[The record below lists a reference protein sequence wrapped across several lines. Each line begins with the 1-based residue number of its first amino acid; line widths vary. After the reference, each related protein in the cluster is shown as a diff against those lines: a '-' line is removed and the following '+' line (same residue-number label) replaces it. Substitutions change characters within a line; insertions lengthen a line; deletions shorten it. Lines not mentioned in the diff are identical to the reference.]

1 MQEAASYGRALGRS
15 LAMEVAQREQLPSH
29 YWLAA
34 TTLAA
39 AALAANSGQ
48 RSHYQQ
54 NYEDEEGYS
63 YVYAP
68 AAFLGFLRG
77 RIMILP
83 LQLISNYL

>member
-1 MQEAASYGRALGRS
+1 
-15 LAMEVAQREQLPSH
+15 
-29 YWLAA
+29 
-34 TTLAA
+34 LAA

-54 NYEDEEGYS
+54 KYEDEEGYS